1 MFSSTLKHP
10 TFPTNLEGLIPQHEN
25 LNNLDCNHVVVGDGY
40 CDDYY
45 NWGVC
50 SFDNG
55 DCCLENINTLFCRW
69 QKTFSLTKVSFLV
82 LSTFLSVFAN
92 VFLWIIL
99 FWMKRFAFMNLSLA
113 MDNVMILQIAKS
125 VHLTEVS
132 SWMYFLHSFLPKR
145 NLSPLTVLVS
155 LITLIIIVWLLSK
168 KLAKLL

>member
-10 TFPTNLEGLIPQHEN
+10 TFPTNLEGLIPQPEN
-25 LNNLDCNHVVVGDGY
+25 LNNLDCNHVVAGDGY

-50 SFDNG
+50 NFDNG
-55 DCCLENINTLFCRW
+55 DCCLENINTLFCRL
-69 QKTFSLTKVSFLV
+69 QKTFSQTKVSFLV
-82 LSTFLSVFAN
+82 FSTFLSVFAN

-132 SWMYFLHSFLPKR
+132 S
-145 NLSPLTVLVS
+145 
-155 LITLIIIVWLLSK
+155 
-168 KLAKLL
+168 